1 MILSNIN
8 IQGDMFMTQFF
19 KVNFQPLYRVAQ
31 FLALAMLL
39 IIPLQIAIYII
50 SPPPGTVKGFFE
62 LYRLI
67 LF

>member
-1 MILSNIN
+1 MMQIS
-8 IQGDMFMTQFF
+8 
-19 KVNFQPLYRVAQ
+19 KANFQPLYRVARI
-31 FLALAMLL
+31 LILVML
-39 IIPLQIAIYII
+39 IIIPMQILVFVF